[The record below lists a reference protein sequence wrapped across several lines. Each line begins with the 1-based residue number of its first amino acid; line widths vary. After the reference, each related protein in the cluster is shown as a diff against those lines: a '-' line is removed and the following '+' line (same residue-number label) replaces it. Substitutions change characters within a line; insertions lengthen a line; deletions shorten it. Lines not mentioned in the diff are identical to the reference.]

1 MEKFERN
8 GVLFTTFERDGELYL
23 CTGEPTGEVK
33 FSFAGEIRDYYEVVG
48 ATSVVSGKESI
59 DKLYETWLEQTRF
72 YREHCGIK
80 Y

>member
-48 ATSVVSGKESI
+48 ATEVVSGTKSI
-59 DKLYETWLEQTRF
+59 DELYAEWLDKTQF
-72 YREHCGIK
+72 QREVLGIK